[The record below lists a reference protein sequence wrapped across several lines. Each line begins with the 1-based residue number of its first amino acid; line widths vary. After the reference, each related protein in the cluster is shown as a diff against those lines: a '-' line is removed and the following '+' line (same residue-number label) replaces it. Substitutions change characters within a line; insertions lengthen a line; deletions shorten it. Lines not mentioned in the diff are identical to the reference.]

1 MWSNSQKTEDFVTFT
16 EEILNRKFHFLCSD
30 IYIYI
35 YISKERQRE
44 YNTESTIISYQ
55 TAKSLSNFKN
65 GLKVKQPST
74 LKMPL
79 QKSFG

>member
-35 YISKERQRE
+35 YIYIYQKRDR
-44 YNTESTIISYQ
+44 ESTIISYQ

-65 GLKVKQPST
+65 GQKVKQPST